1 MRSCNTHSAC
11 ATSPPPCNHIP
22 PSLSLPPSPFSLSL
36 SPSPSPSLPPLPLS
50 LYSLPP
56 SLLSSYHQKYLLRQ
70 QRDILRELNLTESEL
85 ITSYTACRLNGY
97 CGGYGTVNAFDK
109 EAPSFKLSPSTQE
122 RVRKIVARG
131 SLH

>member
-1 MRSCNTHSAC
+1 MRSCKEDAL
-11 ATSPPPCNHIP
+11 TSPYDVITFLSHFSLSSP
-22 PSLSLPPSPFSLSL
+22 PSLSLSPLPSPPLSLFSL
-36 SPSPSPSLPPLPLS
+36 PSLPPPL
-50 LYSLPP
+50 

-97 CGGYGTVNAFDK
+97 CGGYGTVRAFDE
-109 EAPSFKLSPSTQE
+109 EAPSFKLSPSAQE